1 MIRYSLTCGGGHGFD
16 GWFRSSGDFD
26 RQAGKGLLTC
36 PVCGSHEVSKALM
49 APAVAAQA
57 GTGQELLGDRE
68 ARIRGMMSKV
78 REELTKNA
86 EDVGPRFAE
95 VARRMHDGEMEKAS
109 VYGVAT
115 GEETRALMED
125 GVEFHPLPSIPD
137 KGN

>member
-1 MIRYSLTCGGGHGFD
+1 MIRYSLTCSDGHGFD
-16 GWFRSSGDFD
+16 GWFRSSGDYES
-26 RQAGKGLLTC
+26 QAEKGLLAC

-49 APAVAAQA
+49 APAVASQPE
-57 GTGQELLGDRE
+57 TEEKLYGDRE
-68 ARIRGMMSKV
+68 ERIREMMGKV

-95 VARRMHDGEMEKAS
+95 VARKMHDGEMERAS

-115 GEETRALMED
+115 GEETRELMED
-125 GVEFHPLPSIPD
+125 GIEIHPLPPATA